1 MRSASQAVYMRELT
15 WQSVLNNPDM
25 DSLKMK
31 SHTDRIVDLSRR
43 IAARSINPG
52 QMQTMRDDFF
62 VLYEGDDIKTVVR
75 LMAGAWKLSQR
86 QIRYLFRNEIKEI
99 LKNEEC

>member
-1 MRSASQAVYMRELT
+1 MRELT

-31 SHTDRIVDLSRR
+31 RHTDRIVDLSRR

-62 VLYEGDDIKTVVR
+62 VLCEDCDIKTVVR

-86 QIRYLFRNEIKEI
+86 QIRYLFRNEIKQ